1 MSDEGDGW
9 KTIGGVLTDSFV
21 SGFHN
26 YVENPAEMRR
36 VAREEYDCA
45 KPAFEFE
52 PFFVELEARARA
64 THPNQEWIKQEF
76 G

>member
-1 MSDEGDGW
+1 MSDEGEW
-9 KTIGGVLTDSFV
+9 KTIDGLLTGRFV
-21 SGFHN
+21 SDFHN

-36 VAREEYDCA
+36 VAREGYDRA
-45 KPAFEFE
+45 KPPFEFE